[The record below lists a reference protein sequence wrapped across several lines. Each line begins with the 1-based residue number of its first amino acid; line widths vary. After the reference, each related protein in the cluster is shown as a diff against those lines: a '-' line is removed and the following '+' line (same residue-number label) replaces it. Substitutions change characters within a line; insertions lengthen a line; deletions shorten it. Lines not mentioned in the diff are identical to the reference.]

1 MSELEGLERL
11 LPVVNQLQDVFS
23 KVNMV
28 HELDLPQI
36 VVVGAQSTGKSSVL
50 ENIVGKDFLPRGSGI
65 VTRRPLVLQMTK
77 LSADDEDQRRAR
89 GDPVEWGTFLHL
101 PGQIFTDFNVIKDEI
116 SRETERLCGDRKG
129 VSSDPIRL
137 NVTSP
142 NCLDLTVIDLPGLTK
157 IAVDGQQENI
167 KEAIEDMAIEY
178 CKPKNTI
185 ILAVTAANTDI
196 ANSDALQLAR
206 RVDPQGDRTIGVL
219 TKLDLMDAGT
229 NALDVLKGNVVK
241 LKRGF
246 IGLVNRSQRDIDN
259 LKNVQDSL
267 TAEMEFFRNHPVYS
281 KYASKQLGTKYLTQ
295 TLSDN
300 LLVHIRK
307 CLPELKQNIE
317 NLLKQTDMLLK
328 EYGQNDMG
336 PGSRLLQLL
345 SSYSTGIIQNLDGS
359 NVPGQ
364 LSNKIEK
371 TRGGAKINSM
381 CTTAFVPHLEKLAP
395 LDAIDDDQVQTIISS
410 CQGTR
415 NKLFIPE
422 QAFEAL
428 CRICIRSLESPSYKL
443 VDLVHEELVN
453 LTEDASESL
462 SRYPKL
468 QSSVSDYMKVFL
480 LEYKEPLTAF
490 VGNLMEME
498 TAHINTNH
506 PEFYNGG
513 SIDSLIVSWT
523 QSKSDDSPQA
533 AQLPT
538 ADDMEYTG
546 VVDPKSQREM
556 EIIRELVS
564 TYFKIVKKHMQDHV
578 PKAIIHFLVNKTKE
592 NINTRLVEEFYKE
605 DLFETLLEEKDDI
618 TRRRMAAQEMAC
630 SLKEAL
636 KTLEKVKY
644 FRLS

>member
-1 MSELEGLERL
+1 MAELEGLERL

-77 LSADDEDQRRAR
+77 LTAEEEESRKSRSEAT
-89 GDPVEWGTFLHL
+89 EWGTFLHK
-101 PGQIFTDFNVIKDEI
+101 PGVVYTDFVEIKNEI
-116 SRETERLCGDRKG
+116 SRETERLCGDKKG

-246 IGLVNRSQRDIDN
+246 VGLVNRSQRDIDMM
-259 LKNVQDSL
+259 KNVKDSL
-267 TAEMEFFRNHPVYS
+267 ESEMDFFKSHPIYS
-281 KYASKQLGTKYLTQ
+281 KYANKQLGTKFLTQ

-317 NLLKQTDMLLK
+317 NLLKQTDLLLK
-328 EYGQNDMG
+328 EYGQSEMG
-336 PGSRLLQLL
+336 PGSKLLQLL
-345 SSYSTGIIQNLDGS
+345 SSYSTSIIQNLDGS

-364 LSNKIEK
+364 ISSKIEK

-381 CTTAFVPHLEKLAP
+381 FSTAFVPHLEKLSP
-395 LDAIDDDQVQTIISS
+395 LDSIDDDQVQTIISS

-443 VDLVHEELVN
+443 VDLAHDELVN
-453 LTEDASESL
+453 LTEDTSQSL
-462 SRYPKL
+462 ARYPKL
-468 QSSVSDYMKVFL
+468 QSCVSDYMKIFL

-490 VGNLMEME
+490 VGNLMDME
-498 TAHINTNH
+498 TAHINTNVC
-506 PEFYNGG
+506 F
-513 SIDSLIVSWT
+513 
-523 QSKSDDSPQA
+523 
-533 AQLPT
+533 
-538 ADDMEYTG
+538 
-546 VVDPKSQREM
+546 
-556 EIIRELVS
+556 
-564 TYFKIVKKHMQDHV
+564 F
-578 PKAIIHFLVNKTKE
+578 FLVTG
-592 NINTRLVEEFYKE
+592 
-605 DLFETLLEEKDDI
+605 
-618 TRRRMAAQEMAC
+618 
-630 SLKEAL
+630 
-636 KTLEKVKY
+636 
-644 FRLS
+644 